1 MALGVAPTLDVR
13 LFLLKLPVAG
23 NSVLAKASEQQFH
36 AGLAAFSERKI
47 TSSAG
52 ISIACSRNF
61 IFAFYFCPCGQ
72 PLGIA
77 SGIGPAQASISSRGC
92 GTRTSG
98 ALASSCTGAGGTG
111 RTIELVVSADG
122 CGWSMMLSMPELD
135 VQPVKAAARAMA
147 VTSEKRMGTVTQN
160 KGLQCSA

>member
-1 MALGVAPTLDVR
+1 M
-13 LFLLKLPVAG
+13 
-23 NSVLAKASEQQFH
+23 
-36 AGLAAFSERKI
+36 
-47 TSSAG
+47 
-52 ISIACSRNF
+52 
-61 IFAFYFCPCGQ
+61 
-72 PLGIA
+72 GIA

-92 GTRTSG
+92 GTLTSG

-111 RTIELVVSADG
+111 HTIELVVSADG